1 MVINTKVLVI
11 ADEDSEKTRI
21 LGYGTDEFSLK
32 LMSPENIAIKLIIL
46 YNNEEDINYTKLVLL
61 SKFHNF
67 VKGLNN
73 VKNGKR

>member
-1 MVINTKVLVI
+1 
-11 ADEDSEKTRI
+11 
-21 LGYGTDEFSLK
+21 
-32 LMSPENIAIKLIIL
+32 MSPENIAIKLITL